1 MVIPQKET
9 HVKGKVAE
17 MLNFLVVLALYIAFA
32 LFFGYNDGKREKTQ
46 RNNRIEGVERMTTA
60 EVIQRRRREL
70 GLTLEQV
77 GEAMGVDKSTVR
89 KWEKG
94 IVANMRRDK
103 IARLAEVLQIEPM
116 ALIAPEE
123 SEAEARL
130 RDWRTSLYIAY
141 ERAPEYTRRAICD
154 MLKIEYLETEG
165 E

>member
-1 MVIPQKET
+1 
-9 HVKGKVAE
+9 
-17 MLNFLVVLALYIAFA
+17 
-32 LFFGYNDGKREKTQ
+32 
-46 RNNRIEGVERMTTA
+46 MTTA
-60 EVIQRRRREL
+60 EVIQRRRKEL

-103 IARLAEVLQIEPM
+103 IAKLAEVLQIEPM
-116 ALIAPEE
+116 ALVAPEE

-130 RDWRTSLYIAY
+130 RDWRTSLYTAY
-141 ERAPEYTRRAICD
+141 ENAPEYTRRAICD